1 MCKVKRAKIA
11 VMGTTI
17 FFAAIPVAAQQPQ
30 SSKTIVIRAARMW
43 DGKSDAVTTPGVV
56 VVSGGKIQAVGA
68 AAQIPAGADVIDLG
82 DATLLPGFMDA
93 HVHLTGEGT
102 DDWKQS
108 YIDFQ
113 RKPIAE
119 QAIEA
124 TAYARTT
131 LMAGFTTVRDLGSG
145 EQIDVGLR
153 NSIRNGK
160 IPGPR
165 MLVTVHALGATG
177 GHCDQ
182 AGHRQ
187 GLFPETDVKDGIAN
201 SPWEMRAA
209 VRLNHKYGADVVKVC
224 ATGGVLSLTDAVD
237 TPQLTQEELDAM
249 VDEAHALRM
258 KTAAHAHGA
267 EGAKRA
273 IRAGIDSIDHGTFL
287 DDEAL
292 DLMKQRGTYLVPTLM
307 AAQGLRERMARAA
320 AFPPPILEKA
330 KVAAA
335 ALDATVR
342 KAIQKG
348 VKIAL
353 GTDAAVYPHGRNAE
367 EMSELVRLGMKPI
380 DALRAATTV
389 DAELLGV
396 ADRLGSLEAGK
407 IADVIATPGDPTRD
421 IAVTQKVFF
430 VMKDGAIYR
439 NDRAPK

>member
-1 MCKVKRAKIA
+1 
-11 VMGTTI
+11 
-17 FFAAIPVAAQQPQ
+17 
-30 SSKTIVIRAARMW
+30 
-43 DGKSDAVTTPGVV
+43 VTTPGVV

-292 DLMKQRGTYLVPTLM
+292 DLMKQRGTCLVPTLM